1 MRKPTPKASPLP
13 GPACV
18 IDPFHAQKLN
28 PPGTGGAAAKK
39 GGRPGPFAARD
50 ARSRALPDG
59 QRGLRRF
66 RPASEP
72 EDGSYLHRV
81 PVKDPLVALLLCGGI
96 VRRTKVRMAVPER
109 AGSSGFWCVG
119 LHGSG
124 PKGVG
129 VSHRNSAIA
138 ALRHRQARYR
148 SRRSG
153 PAGVPSPAG
162 HTIRRMTASW
172 PACSRAVFALRNLIH
187 RRAPTGNRRSGLW
200 CCPHRLV

>member
-18 IDPFHAQKLN
+18 IDPFYARKLN

-39 GGRPGPFAARD
+39 GGSPGPFAARD

-59 QRGLRRF
+59 QRRTAALSSCVRTGRRILPPPRTREGL
-66 RPASEP
+66 P
-72 EDGSYLHRV
+72 
-81 PVKDPLVALLLCGGI
+81 VALLLCGGI

-109 AGSSGFWCVG
+109 AGSSGF
-119 LHGSG
+119 LYMTLSGSG

-138 ALRHRQARYR
+138 ALRHRQTRCR

-162 HTIRRMTASW
+162 HTIRRMTAAW
-172 PACSRAVFALRNLIH
+172 PACSHAVFALRNLIH
-187 RRAPTGNRRSGLW
+187 RRAPTGSRRLGLR